1 MSPANRL
8 NIRSHHLFDQSQAA
22 KEEMNSQKQEQEQEQ
37 AKEVEEARFNSSEAE
52 WVIDRTNV
60 INGSTS
66 RTPPVQQ
73 KRGTNAIHSA
83 SVAQSYQ
90 EILA

>member
-8 NIRSHHLFDQSQAA
+8 NIRSHHLFDQSPAA

-52 WVIDRTNV
+52 
-60 INGSTS
+60 
-66 RTPPVQQ
+66 
-73 KRGTNAIHSA
+73 
-83 SVAQSYQ
+83 
-90 EILA
+90 